1 MNMLTRLLGPGTSR
15 GLRSVTHTPLA
26 EYEDLHV
33 DSATI
38 TPHPANRDEI
48 HHLAYRLRVRDHGE
62 TTWTTRVKVV
72 RFLRIVRMPVDT
84 SIRRRSSEYDDQR
97 DLVRA
102 LWMQK
107 IHYVCVLGDTG
118 PAGHG
123 VLHLMGVQGV
133 GETLQEAQVQAD
145 RHYAALSSQ
154 LTGTYPQ
161 IRFRPL
167 RPPEADWLLH
177 TQQQWSHVLPIR
189 GIPMP
194 RRDAGQ
200 DLRTAV
206 TSTTPATPEIEEG
219 VEELIRG
226 MLGGP
231 GYLLVLMASPV
242 TLGQITDRLSAAA
255 EQLSTVASQVHGQR
269 SISAGVGLPM
279 MFSTATGDAHGTGH
293 SFGVNDG
300 ASDSQSS
307 TQGTSRT
314 ATDGV
319 SESTGH
325 TTGTTRTDGVGTT
338 DTQGAQ
344 RGWNHTEGL
353 SGGLNTTQGTSS
365 QDTQGISQGTSVGL
379 NDGANYG
386 INQSSGENRQISV
399 GKSGGISGGT
409 SDTISLGTND
419 SRGENFSR
427 GISGSET
434 RGENWSEG
442 TGRSAGS
449 SMSATH
455 GENSG
460 RNLGGSLG
468 VTVNTSSGTSDQ
480 IGYTAQHGASSS
492 TNLGGNHGITASQS
506 QAEGTTNAHGVNS
519 GYAGGISRSANLGW
533 NTTGTE
539 GTSHQIGTTV
549 GRTQG
554 VSTGASLTGTDSTSL
569 GSTNSVGGNRGWSE
583 GVGENSGIQQSTANS
598 RTHSL
603 AQQESVSQQNGRT
616 RSMADGVT
624 DSLGHSLGETYGR
637 SDGLSQSFARNSQ
650 VAGSLS
656 FVPTLGMGASRQ
668 TVDAMAD
675 QVAKILTAQV
685 NRLALGHEEGMW
697 LSQGYM
703 LVPDADTAAS
713 AAGLLTSSFWA
724 PGQKTPVPQPFC
736 VAGNLTPP
744 QSEHLIEHAR
754 VFSPCAHADLRA
766 EVMEPY
772 YYATALL
779 SHEVAVLT
787 TPPRIDVPGI
797 AAAAAMRVPNLVYPQ
812 TGDTEIHLGHVV
824 DTQRAVVSTE
834 RFGLTVTDEHN
845 GLLHPLITGS
855 TGRGKTETG
864 IRLAH
869 EWLHTTQTLRGIDR
883 DTGLPAPQQ
892 VPRGVLAL
900 DRKSDWRRLYHS
912 LPAEA
917 RHRFRFYDLS
927 RERPADYRPTTGI
940 PNPYLRYNLLRIPP
954 GVAPNTYRDA
964 ICDTMAKVGQLGHRG
979 RGILWQALNALW
991 SAPRPD
997 PARGD
1002 TATVYERPELSRF
1015 VGMADMADWIDKH
1028 LESISRRATTSKDLI
1043 TGYNVIQN
1051 RLQFF
1056 HRGVF
1061 GAGIFLPDPPGAPT
1075 SETLEIA
1082 ELVGHGDCV
1091 IFEAAHLDAQMGAF
1105 VLAAVFTAVFAYA
1118 RDNPGRL
1125 SETLVVLEEANDY
1138 LPNERDSDV
1147 SGVQQTVFDQCLSM
1161 GRSLSLALMLVVQS
1175 PENLSQQAIN
1185 CAGLVAVHSA
1195 DSYESKQR
1203 VMAKLGKDGRYD
1215 HRDLQQFLSEIP
1227 TGWAVI
1233 KRRPTRDWI
1242 DGAPVLVAIDAVDFP
1257 RPTDADLGLLG

>member
-1 MNMLTRLLGPGTSR
+1 MNMLTRLAGSGTSR
-15 GLRSVTHTPLA
+15 GLRSVTGEPLA
-26 EYEDLHV
+26 EFADLEV
-33 DSATI
+33 DTATVV
-38 TPHPANRDEI
+38 PHPSNPEQIR
-48 HHLAYRLRVRDHGE
+48 HLAYQLRVRDHGE
-62 TTWTTRVKVV
+62 TGWTRLVKVV
-72 RFLRIVRMPVDT
+72 RFLRITRMPVDT

-107 IHYVCVLGDTG
+107 IHYVCVLADTG
-118 PAGHG
+118 PADHG
-123 VLHLMGVQGV
+123 VLHLMGVQGT
-133 GETLQEAQVQAD
+133 GETLAQAQEQAD
-145 RHYAALSSQ
+145 RHHAALSSQ

-161 IRFRPL
+161 IRFRAL

-177 TQQQWSHVLPIR
+177 TQQRWSHVLPIR

-200 DLRTAV
+200 EMRAAV

-279 MFSTATGDAHGTGH
+279 MFSTATGDAQGTGH

-300 ASDSQSS
+300 ATDTDSA
-307 TQGTSRT
+307 TRGTSRT

-319 SESTGH
+319 SEATTH
-325 TTGTTRTDGVGTT
+325 TSGRTRTDGIGVTE
-338 DTQGAQ
+338 TQGAQ
-344 RGWNHTEGL
+344 QGWNHTEGL
-353 SGGLNTTQGTSS
+353 SGGRNTTEGVSR
-365 QDTQGISQGTSVGL
+365 QDTQGLSHGATTGTSDAVNHGV
-379 NDGANYG
+379 
-386 INQSSGENRQISV
+386 NQSTGQNQQVSV
-399 GKSGGISGGT
+399 GRSGGISSGT
-409 SDTISLGTND
+409 NDTVSLGTND
-419 SRGENFSR
+419 SRGEHSSR
-427 GISGSET
+427 GISGSES

-442 TGRSAGS
+442 SSRSASS
-449 SMSATH
+449 SMTATH

-468 VTVNTSSGTSDQ
+468 ISLNTSSGTSDQ

-492 TNLGGNHGITASQS
+492 TSQGGSRGISTSESQT
-506 QAEGTTNAHGVNS
+506 EGQNSSHGVNS
-519 GYAGGISRSANLGW
+519 GYASGISRSANLGW

-539 GTSHQIGTTV
+539 GTSHQTGSST

-554 VSTGASLTGTDSTSL
+554 VTTGTSLTGTDSTSL
-569 GSTNSVGGNRGWSE
+569 GTTNSVGGNRGWSE
-583 GVGENSGIQQSTANS
+583 GLGENTGIQQSTANS
-598 RTHSL
+598 RTHSV

-616 RSMADGVT
+616 RSVADGVT
-624 DSLGHSLGETYGR
+624 DGVGHSAGDTYGR
-637 SDGLSQSFARNSQ
+637 SDALSQSFARNSQ

-675 QVAKILTAQV
+675 QVTKILTAQV

-697 LSQGYM
+697 LSQGYL

-736 VAGNLTPP
+736 VAAELTGT

-754 VFSPCAHADLRA
+754 VFSPCVHADLRP

-797 AAAAAMRVPNLVYPQ
+797 AAAAAMRVPVLVYPQ

-824 DTQRAVVSTE
+824 DTQRAVVSGQ
-834 RFGLTVTDEHN
+834 RFGLTVTDHHN

-869 EWLHTTQTLRGIDR
+869 EWLHTTQTLTGIAPS
-883 DTGLPAPQQ
+883 TGLPAPQQ

-912 LPAEA
+912 LPADQ

-954 GVAPNTYRDA
+954 GVAPNVFRDA

-991 SAPRPD
+991 ALPRQD

-1015 VGMADMADWIDKH
+1015 VGMADMAEWIDKH

-1056 HRGVF
+1056 QRGVF
-1061 GAGIFLPDPPGAPT
+1061 GAGIFLPDPPSST
-1075 SETLEIA
+1075 DSETLEIA

>member
-1 MNMLTRLLGPGTSR
+1 MNFINRLIGPGTSR
-15 GLRSVTHTPLA
+15 GLRAITGTPLA
-26 EYEDLHV
+26 EYQDLLV
-33 DSATI
+33 DSVGI
-38 TPHPANRDEI
+38 TPDPTNRSEI
-48 HHLAYRLRVRDHGE
+48 RHLAYRLRVRDHGQTE
-62 TTWTTRVKVV
+62 WMTRIKVV
-72 RFLRIVRMPVDT
+72 RFLRIVRMPVDV
-84 SIRRRSSEYDDQR
+84 SIRKRSSEYDDQR

-118 PAGHG
+118 AAGHG

-133 GETLQEAQVQAD
+133 GETLAEAQTQAD
-145 RHYAALSSQ
+145 RHYASLSSQ

-161 IRFRPL
+161 IRFRAL

-200 DLRTAV
+200 DLRTSV
-206 TSTTPATPEIEEG
+206 TSTTPATPDIEEG

-242 TLGQITDRLSAAA
+242 TLSQITDRLSAAA

-300 ASDSQSS
+300 ASDSQSA

-319 SESTGH
+319 SEATTH
-325 TTGTTRTDGVGTT
+325 TTGRTRTDGVGIT

-344 RGWNHTEGL
+344 QGWSHSEGL
-353 SGGLNTTQGTSS
+353 TGGRNTTDGASR
-365 QDTQGISQGTSVGL
+365 QDTQGISQGTSSGT
-379 NDGANYG
+379 NDA
-386 INQSSGENRQISV
+386 INQSVNQSTGHNQNVTV

-409 SDTISLGTND
+409 TDTVSHGTSDT
-419 SRGENFSR
+419 RGENSSR
-427 GISGSET
+427 GISGGET

-442 TGRSAGS
+442 TSRSAGS
-449 SMSATH
+449 SMSAVH

-468 VTVNTSSGTSDQ
+468 VSLNTSSGTSDQ

-492 TNLGGNHGITASQS
+492 TSVGGNHGITASQS
-506 QAEGTTNAHGVNS
+506 QTEGTSNSHGVNS
-519 GYAGGISRSANLGW
+519 SYANGVSRSANQGW
-533 NTTGTE
+533 STTGSE
-539 GTSHQIGTTV
+539 GTSQQSGSSI

-554 VSTGASLTGTDSTSL
+554 VTSGTSLTGTESTSL
-569 GSTNSVGGNRGWSE
+569 GTTNSVGNNRGWTE
-583 GVGENSGIQQSTANS
+583 GVGENNGIQQSTANS
-598 RTHSL
+598 RTHSV
-603 AQQESVSQQNGRT
+603 AQQESVSQQNGRS

-624 DSLGHSLGETYGR
+624 NSLGHSLGDTYGR
-637 SDGLSQSFARNSQ
+637 SDALSQSFARNSQ
-650 VAGSLS
+650 TAGSLS

-668 TVDAMAD
+668 TLDAMAD
-675 QVAKILTAQV
+675 QVTKILTAQV

-736 VAGNLTPP
+736 VADNLTHT
-744 QSEHLIEHAR
+744 QSEHLVEHAR
-754 VFSPCAHADLRA
+754 VFSPCAHADLRP
-766 EVMEPY
+766 EVMEPH

-797 AAAAAMRVPNLVYPQ
+797 AAAAAMRVPVLVFPQ
-812 TGDTEIHLGHVV
+812 TGNTEIHLGHVV

-834 RFGLTVTDEHN
+834 RFGLTVTDHHN

-869 EWLHTTQTLRGIDR
+869 EWLHTTQTLTTINP
-883 DTGLPAPQQ
+883 DTGLPTPHQ
-892 VPRGVLAL
+892 VSRGVLAL

-912 LPAEA
+912 LPADQ

-927 RERPADYRPTTGI
+927 REHPAGYQPTTGI

-954 GVAPNTYRDA
+954 GVAPNVFRDA

-991 SAPRPD
+991 SQSRPD
-997 PARGD
+997 PDRGD
-1002 TATVYERPELSRF
+1002 TATVYERPTLSRF
-1015 VGMADMADWIDKH
+1015 VGMADMAEWIDKH
-1028 LESISRRATTSKDLI
+1028 LESISRRATTSKDLV

-1056 HRGVF
+1056 QRGVF
-1061 GAGIFLPDPPGAPT
+1061 GAGIFLPDPPGTPA

-1082 ELVGHGDCV
+1082 ELVGRGDCV

-1105 VLAAVFTAVFAYA
+1105 VLAAIFTAVFAFA

-1125 SETLVVLEEANDY
+1125 SETMVVLEEANDY
-1138 LPNERDSDV
+1138 LPHERDPDV

-1161 GRSLSLALMLVVQS
+1161 GRSLGLALMLVVQS

-1242 DGAPVLVAIDAVDFP
+1242 EGAPVLVAIDAVDFP
-1257 RPTDADLGLLG
+1257 RPTDADLGLVG